1 MFCRNCGR
9 ELSES
14 VVFCPVCGTK
24 RSETS
29 AENDSVQTADRY
41 TGENTDSQD
50 QKTDENVG
58 QNMIS
63 KAWNGSLFTKIA
75 IKFGNVLEILEGIF
89 FVILSVILFREKG
102 FWGYAFGLLFVFAG
116 IGCCVNG
123 VMLLISRK
131 HSEASPPTEAEIR
144 KKKRNLC
151 IGVVVM
157 VIALIVCIN
166 TGGGTYAIVKSVSFE
181 SIGKETIGEIVNENI
196 KSPEW
201 TQTKLDNDS
210 RLVYVKGYCPAY
222 GETIQIEFYYE
233 KLKDGS
239 HEVSLNGISC
249 PDSDEEYG
257 TLEAAIIWASFYD

>member
-144 KKKRNLC
+144 KKKKKSLYWR
-151 IGVVVM
+151 
-157 VIALIVCIN
+157 
-166 TGGGTYAIVKSVSFE
+166 GGHGDRTDRMYQYRRRHICHRKICF
-181 SIGKETIGEIVNENI
+181 
-196 KSPEW
+196 
-201 TQTKLDNDS
+201 L
-210 RLVYVKGYCPAY
+210 
-222 GETIQIEFYYE
+222 
-233 KLKDGS
+233 
-239 HEVSLNGISC
+239 
-249 PDSDEEYG
+249 
-257 TLEAAIIWASFYD
+257 